1 MPRSRLISVI
11 PASPACGYSR
21 DLAIVFSMCND
32 CSGATASVALTA
44 FNRTCA
50 LGVIVEIEQL
60 FPLVAVAYFQF
71 LFDCHHF
78 VEKAIEFHM
87 IAPEQCPI
95 LIYPDGGEALE
106 EVGYS
111 HSLKF
116 ISCHGARLLA
126 RCCALARIACVKLNP
141 DHIRTLRPNPTE
153 WRIVSWDW
161 TGPCSSGLGRLE
173 NAVFE
178 IVQ

>member
-1 MPRSRLISVI
+1 
-11 PASPACGYSR
+11 
-21 DLAIVFSMCND
+21 MCND

-78 VEKAIEFHM
+78 VEKAIEFLM
-87 IAPEQCPI
+87 LAPEQCLV
-95 LIYPDGGEALE
+95 LIHPDSGEALE
-106 EVGYS
+106 GVGYR

-116 ISCHGARLLA
+116 ISCHGARLLP
-126 RCCALARIACVKLNP
+126 RSCALARIASVKLNP
-141 DHIRTLRPNPTE
+141 DCIRTLSP
-153 WRIVSWDW
+153 IQL
-161 TGPCSSGLGRLE
+161 SGGLSAGIGLALLFAFR
-173 NAVFE
+173 
-178 IVQ
+178 